1 MNSMTFERITVFG
14 AGTMG
19 VGIAQVC
26 AAAGARVTVC
36 DVSPEA
42 VKRAQKTLDAEFK
55 GRIEFCSSL
64 LETAEADLVIEAVSE
79 RMEIKQDL
87 FSRLDSHLPPT
98 TVLAT
103 NTSTLSV
110 TAIAAKTRFP
120 ERVCGLHFFNPP
132 MQTRLVEV
140 VKARQ
145 TDGGVADR
153 CAAFVREL
161 EREPILAQD
170 TPGFVVTRCSR
181 PFLNEALHCLDSGV
195 ADLRTIDEILRKGGF
210 PEGPFEQMDRTGL
223 DAVYAT
229 TRALW
234 EGFFHEPRFRP
245 HLILRKLVEA
255 GYLGR
260 KTGRGFYEHRDVG

>member
-1 MNSMTFERITVFG
+1 MTFDRITVFG
-14 AGTMG
+14 AGAMG
-19 VGIAQVC
+19 TGIAQVC

-42 VKRAQKTLDAEFK
+42 VKRAQKALDAEFK

-64 LETAEADLVIEAVSE
+64 LETTEADLVIEAVTE

-87 FSRLDSHLPPT
+87 FSRLDSQLPPT

-110 TAIAAKTRFP
+110 TAIAARTRFP

-140 VKARQ
+140 VDAKQ
-145 TDGGVADR
+145 TAGDVVDR
-153 CAAFVREL
+153 CVAFVREL
-161 EREPILAQD
+161 EREPILVQD
-170 TPGFVVTRCSR
+170 VPGFVVTRCSR
-181 PFLNEALHCLDSGV
+181 PFFHEALHCFGAGLTDV
-195 ADLRTIDEILRKGGF
+195 RTIDEILRVGGGF
-210 PEGPFEQMDRTGL
+210 AEGPFEQMDRTGL
-223 DAVYAT
+223 DVVYAT

-234 EGFFHEPRFRP
+234 EGYFHEPRFRP

-260 KTGRGFYEHRDVG
+260 KTGRGFYEHRDVP